1 LGPVPILNPHFTI
14 FERKVTLK
22 AGELADL
29 KRLNIK

>member
-1 LGPVPILNPHFTI
+1 MIMGIRDWDQSSI
-14 FERKVTLK
+14 VTLK